1 MKPSDP
7 LEQNQALYPEFIGNR
22 ETDDG
27 IILSL
32 RIPQNLAYFSG
43 HFEQVPIVPGVVQI
57 QWAVHYAQQYLGLQ
71 AVFSHMEAVKF
82 KELLLP
88 DQHFELSLRYP
99 PRACKLEFRYHSET
113 REYSSGRIYFHDAS
127 V

>member
-1 MKPSDP
+1 LKPSAP
-7 LEQNQALYPEFIGNR
+7 LEQNPALYPEFIGSR
-22 ETDDG
+22 ETADG

-32 RIPQNLAYFSG
+32 CIPQNLAYFSG

-57 QWAVHYAQQYLGLQ
+57 QWAVHYAQRYLGLQ

-113 REYSSGRIYFHDAS
+113 REYSSGRIYFHDLS